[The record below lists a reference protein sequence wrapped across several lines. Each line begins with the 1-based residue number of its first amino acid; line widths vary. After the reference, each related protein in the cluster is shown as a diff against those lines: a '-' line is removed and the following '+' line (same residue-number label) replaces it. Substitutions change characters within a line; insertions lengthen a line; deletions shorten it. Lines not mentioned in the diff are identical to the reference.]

1 MIKDKKSLVV
11 VNPVAGRRTKVNL
24 EKEIRIWLD
33 SNSTRADMVFTQA
46 HGHAFSLVKE
56 HLASS
61 FNHFVAVGGDGT
73 VNEMAAALYDVPGAS
88 LAIVP
93 AGSGNG
99 LARHLGIPSN
109 VQKALQV
116 AYGDKTLKTDVV
128 LWNGRPFFSVAGT
141 GFDAHVARLFAGMKG
156 RGMRNYVRAV
166 LKSFPRYQP
175 GKYRISIA
183 NETFETRALMITVAN
198 SNQFG
203 NNTSLAPDAS
213 LTDGAFDL
221 CIMQKPPLLRS
232 VIVSPLLFL
241 KKMHK
246 TRWLNIV
253 RCSEATIERLQTE
266 PIHIDGEPIASDENT
281 ILLKLIPAALNIHV
295 KP

>member
-1 MIKDKKSLVV
+1 MRKSVIII
-11 VNPVAGRRTKVNL
+11 NPVAGRKTKVNL

-33 SNSTRADMVFTQA
+33 SNSTRADMVCTQA

-56 HLASS
+56 HLASG

-73 VNEMAAALYDVPGAS
+73 VNEMAAALYDMPGAS
-88 LAIVP
+88 FAIVP

-109 VQKALQV
+109 IQKAMQV
-116 AYGDKTLKTDVV
+116 AYDNKTLKTDVV

-141 GFDAHVARLFAGMKG
+141 GFDAHVAMIFAGMKG

-175 GKYRISIA
+175 GKYHISIA

-221 CIMQKPPLLRS
+221 CIMQKPPLFRS

-281 ILLKLIPAALNIHV
+281 ILLKLIPAELNIHI